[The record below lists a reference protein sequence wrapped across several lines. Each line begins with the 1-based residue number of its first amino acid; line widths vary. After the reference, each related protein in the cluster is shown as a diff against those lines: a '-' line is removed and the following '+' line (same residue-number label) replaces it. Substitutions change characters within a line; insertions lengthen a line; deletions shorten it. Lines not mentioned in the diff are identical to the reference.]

1 MLTYDQWQK
10 HDFHFDH
17 VNLNRF
23 TCLQVLGMPDPLYPP
38 TQDQLD
44 SYVNQRERADAA
56 DTPSSPGAGGAG
68 GDSGTSGHN
77 GGTDTSAAGDGGL
90 GTGAIVAIVV
100 CVAVALL
107 VLAAIAAFFVL
118 RKRRTGKAGSESS
131 SDVAQGLHKE
141 SKRVRSLLR
150 QICCRAHATKCPCKP
165 LLNMSMTA
173 FEQSRSCCAFQ
184 FSSACAATPMHCVRE
199 HKQKHAEALC
209 CAGGQSAAAGWA
221 Q

>member
-1 MLTYDQWQK
+1 MLTYDQWQN

-44 SYVNQRERADAA
+44 SYVTQRERADAA
-56 DTPSSPGAGGAG
+56 DPPSSPGAGVTG
-68 GDSGTSGHN
+68 GDRGTSGGNGGSGRN
-77 GGTDTSAAGDGGL
+77 GGTDASAAGDGGL

-118 RKRRTGKAGSESS
+118 RKRRTGKAGSQSS

-150 QICCRAHATKCPCKP
+150 LICCRAHATKCPCKP

-173 FEQSRSCCAFQ
+173 FEQSRSCCVSNFR
-184 FSSACAATPMHCVRE
+184 VRVQP
-199 HKQKHAEALC
+199 HPC
-209 CAGGQSAAAGWA
+209 IV
-221 Q
+221 